1 MFARVLLLSVLVS
14 TGFFQTALVQNK
26 TQKSPSEGTPP
37 AAVLDYDR
45 DGYPDIAELHS
56 AAERDAFMRWFAAI
70 AEAQYAAPAADW
82 TRRDCSGLLSYAYR
96 EALKPKTPEWWAK
109 FSYFPDLGIPPLE
122 QSYPLPEIGRAVFR
136 MAPGSYVKG
145 DVREGRFA
153 GDSGAIDLLNYST
166 VFLGRTPEKA
176 RRGDLL
182 FFIHPLAQG
191 SAYHSMVYL
200 GNNKV
205 VYHTGYAPDQGG
217 EVRLLTLQTLSQHPI
232 STWHPIPENPNF
244 LGFYRWKIVESGK
257 SGK

>member
-1 MFARVLLLSVLVS
+1 MFARGVLVS
-14 TGFFQTALVQNK
+14 LVVFTFLLQIVLAQSSK
-26 TQKSPSEGTPP
+26 TKNATSETPVVP
-37 AAVLDYDR
+37 IFDYDR
-45 DGYPDIAELHS
+45 DGYPDVAELHS
-56 AAERDAFMRWFAAI
+56 AAEREAFMRWFAAI

-96 EALKPKTPEWWAK
+96 EALKPKTPGWWAK

-136 MAPGSYVKG
+136 MAPGTYIKG

-166 VFLGRTPEKA
+166 VFLGRTPDKA

-200 GNNKV
+200 GNNRV
-205 VYHTGYAPDQGG
+205 VYHTGYAPEEGG
-217 EVRLLTLQTLSQHPI
+217 EVRLLTLQTLSQHPTP
-232 STWHPIPENPNF
+232 SWHPVADNPNF
-244 LGFYRWKIVESGK
+244 LGFYRWKIVESGTRR
-257 SGK
+257 